1 MTNYETRKRQSAVEY
16 WKKYYGQLKG
26 GRITHFEMSDDG
38 FPVFKILHPVHGL
51 LNIEVSGDSEGN
63 GAGFLFIGSDYE
75 EKENDQH

>member
-1 MTNYETRKRQSAVEY
+1 MANYETRKRQSAVEY

-51 LNIEVSGDSEGN
+51 QEIEVSCDTEGN
-63 GAGFLFIGSDYE
+63 AAGFLFIGSDYE

>member
-1 MTNYETRKRQSAVEY
+1 MVNYEPRKRQSAGEY

-51 LNIEVSGDSEGN
+51 LNIEVSCDSEGN

>member
-1 MTNYETRKRQSAVEY
+1 MANYETRKRQSAVEY

-51 LNIEVSGDSEGN
+51 LNIEVRCDSEAN

>member
-1 MTNYETRKRQSAVEY
+1 MANYETRKRQSAVEY

-26 GRITHFEMSDDG
+26 GRITHFDMCDDG

-51 LNIEVSGDSEGN
+51 LNIEVSCDSEGN